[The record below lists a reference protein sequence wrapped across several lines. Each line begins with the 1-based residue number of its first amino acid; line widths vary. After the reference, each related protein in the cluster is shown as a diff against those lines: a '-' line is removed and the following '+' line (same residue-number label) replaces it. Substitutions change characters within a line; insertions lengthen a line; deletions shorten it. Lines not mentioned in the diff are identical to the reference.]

1 VKKAYIYLFLA
12 FLLFNFSSVILA
24 LKLWQLQAK
33 YEMLH
38 KIKMQQKTE
47 HLAFHKNFF
56 KARLKHGSEFDWDN
70 KRFDVVK
77 AFYDADSVYI
87 EAINDTREK
96 GILHHIGKL
105 MHHQNKQGKNPSKI
119 SSLSLLVF
127 QAPLPEIITIGA
139 PTIKIINKQF
149 PYFICIQKVYQTIK
163 TPPPRFCS
171 ITGYIL

>member
-1 VKKAYIYLFLA
+1 M
-12 FLLFNFSSVILA
+12 FLLFNFSSVLLA

-33 YEMLH
+33 YEMLY
-38 KIKMQQKTE
+38 KMKMQQKTE
-47 HLAFHKNFF
+47 HLAFHKNYF
-56 KARLKHGSEFDWDN
+56 KSRLKHGSEFDWDN

-127 QAPLPEIITIGA
+127 QAPLPESIVIET
-139 PTIKIINKQF
+139 PNSQLSLKYFYKDQQLSKIYSFVKS
-149 PYFICIQKVYQTIK
+149 
-163 TPPPRFCS
+163 PPPRLS
-171 ITGYIL
+171 